1 MELLPT
7 VYEVKFHFFKKQLP
21 KLPNGKY
28 DGMTLIKSISEGG
41 ESTTGDDMMTV
52 DITTENVSKEPQQD
66 IQSPYSELTNEISN
80 DL

>member
-7 VYEVKFHFFKKQLP
+7 VYEVKFHFFTNQLP

-41 ESTTGDDMMTV
+41 DDMMAG
-52 DITTENVSKEPQQD
+52 DIITENIPKQPQQD
-66 IQSPYSELTNEISN
+66 IKSLYSELANEISN

>member
-1 MELLPT
+1 MDLLPT

-41 ESTTGDDMMTV
+41 DDMMIV

-66 IQSPYSELTNEISN
+66 IKSLNSELANEISN

>member
-41 ESTTGDDMMTV
+41 DDMMIV

-66 IQSPYSELTNEISN
+66 IKSLNSELANEISN

>member
-41 ESTTGDDMMTV
+41 DDMMTV

-66 IQSPYSELTNEISN
+66 IKSLYSELANEISN